1 MTEREAH
8 FMERL
13 LVEFP
18 DWTNQQAY
26 TAAVRIVEHARQ
38 AAFEMDAERGI
49 AEIPITYERE
59 ATHG

>member
-13 LVEFP
+13 LIEFP

-26 TAAVRIVEHARQ
+26 TAAVRIVEHAQQ
-38 AAFEMDAERGI
+38 AAFQLDVERDL
-49 AEIPITYERE
+49 AALPLTTEVH
-59 ATHG
+59 A